1 MLKDS
6 FLTSYLT
13 AYGNELL
20 EITNL
25 TYKNSENTTWSIAYF
40 GVCVLTKHYKSDNMN
55 QKKDICVCFLD
66 VAYVSV
72 KRHFLYECTFDHS
85 SSHLSLT
92 CF

>member
-13 AYGNELL
+13 VYNNELL

-25 TYKNSENTTWSIAYF
+25 TDQNSENTTWTIAYF
-40 GVCVLTKHYKSDNMN
+40 GVCVLTKHYKSVNMN
-55 QKKDICVCFLD
+55 QKKDVCVCFLD

-72 KRHFLYECTFDHS
+72 KRQK
-85 SSHLSLT
+85 LSGGLRENER
-92 CF
+92 

>member
-25 TYKNSENTTWSIAYF
+25 TDQNSEITT
-40 GVCVLTKHYKSDNMN
+40 
-55 QKKDICVCFLD
+55 
-66 VAYVSV
+66 
-72 KRHFLYECTFDHS
+72 
-85 SSHLSLT
+85 
-92 CF
+92 